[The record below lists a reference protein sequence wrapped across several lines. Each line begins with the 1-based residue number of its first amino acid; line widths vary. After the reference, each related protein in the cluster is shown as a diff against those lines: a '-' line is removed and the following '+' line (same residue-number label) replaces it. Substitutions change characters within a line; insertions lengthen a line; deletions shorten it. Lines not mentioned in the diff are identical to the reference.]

1 LPPEKQKRLRELND
15 ELTRTGQAFSKNI
28 AEATDFIEVDVE
40 SLEGL
45 PDEYVAAK
53 LRTRLPNGKVRITTS
68 YPDYFPFL
76 RYAEDRDAA
85 RRLFAKFENRA
96 ADVNLPL
103 LDKILRLREE
113 KAHLLGY
120 ATWADYVLEP
130 LMAKDAKT
138 VRTFLETV

>member
-1 LPPEKQKRLRELND
+1 
-15 ELTRTGQAFSKNI
+15 
-28 AEATDFIEVDVE
+28 
-40 SLEGL
+40 
-45 PDEYVAAK
+45 
-53 LRTRLPNGKVRITTS
+53 
-68 YPDYFPFL
+68 YFPFL

-138 VRTFLETV
+138 VRTFLETVRDAVREPASIEFELFRQKQRELGRPVDPIYGSERLYLEEKLRAERFG